1 MRILSLDISDS
12 AVVCSGVKFKTRNV
26 HIGNHSLINDN
37 CHFYTAK
44 NGKIYIGDNVKF
56 AFDVTVATPTHEI
69 GSEIQRCG
77 KAEQRDVFIG
87 DGCWIGM
94 RAVILPGVHIAPG
107 CVVGGGTVVVKDCE
121 KNGLYV
127 GAPARLVRM
136 LSQSNDKIE
145 EQ

>member
-1 MRILSLDISDS
+1 MGKVSFRILSGIASWPIFSTKIRRRLLRLAGLDISDS

-107 CVVGGGTVVVKDCE
+107 CVVGGV
-121 KNGLYV
+121 L
-127 GAPARLVRM
+127 
-136 LSQSNDKIE
+136 
-145 EQ
+145 